1 MAQVKSVLDFP
12 SAVPFAACMLQLSAA
27 QPVPWLLCTAVS
39 AATHAQL
46 RLVNQLPLI
55 RLFFKQTVQNIK
67 NYQSILKSKKYK
79 NENFEI
85 VKGI

>member
-1 MAQVKSVLDFP
+1 
-12 SAVPFAACMLQLSAA
+12 
-27 QPVPWLLCTAVS
+27 
-39 AATHAQL
+39 
-46 RLVNQLPLI
+46 VNQLPLI